1 MGIYLSET
9 GGFEKMTENRTL
21 IDRMLG
27 LEEKREWR
35 EFEKRA
41 KALGD
46 DYYADYNA
54 MKKYIWVSGVEKW
67 KDFKFIFD
75 HVLDLLEEAA
85 ADGRKVTAITGP
97 DVATFLDE
105 MVEHKSWEDKQK
117 DKLNKIMQ
125 EK

>member
-1 MGIYLSET
+1 
-9 GGFEKMTENRTL
+9 MTENRTL

-27 LEEKREWR
+27 LEEKREWH

-54 MKKYIWVSGVEKW
+54 MKKYIWISGVEKW

-75 HVLDLLEEAA
+75 HVLDLLEEVAI
-85 ADGRKVTAITGP
+85 DGRKVTSITGP

-105 MVEHKSWEDKQK
+105 MVEHKGWEDKQK
-117 DKLNKIMQ
+117 DKLNKIMH